1 MKFDKRLE
9 EEIIIL
15 NDFKKCFLIADM
27 REIPFDD
34 NFFNIVIDIDTA
46 WYVRYTEYNQIYL
59 EINK

>member
-1 MKFDKRLE
+1 
-9 EEIIIL
+9 
-15 NDFKKCFLIADM
+15 M

-46 WYVRYTEYNQIYL
+46 CYVRYTEYHQIYL